1 MSWAKLCYLQI
12 HMVPQK
18 NVTVFGERALKVV
31 IKVKLGHVSG
41 PNPIQLVSLCE
52 GEIMTQTC
60 EQTQRK
66 DQVRT

>member
-1 MSWAKLCYLQI
+1 MLPPNSYGKVLIPSTSEECNCIW
-12 HMVPQK
+12 
-18 NVTVFGERALKVV
+18 RAFKVV

-41 PNPIQLVSLCE
+41 PNPIQLVSLFE

-60 EQTQRK
+60 EHTQRK